1 MPRTRLSLEAQAHPA
16 VPALKFTDSS
26 SPLRVTHFSEGH
38 PELCKAG
45 ARAGRV
51 EQEGNATLP
60 FDTNNNGGVEGGIPV
75 LLKYEKTEGKM
86 KITAYAY
93 VLH

>member
-1 MPRTRLSLEAQAHPA
+1 M
-16 VPALKFTDSS
+16 
-26 SPLRVTHFSEGH
+26 THFSEGH

-60 FDTNNNGGVEGGIPV
+60 FDTNNNGGGGGEDGNPV

-93 VLH
+93 VLN